1 MFKWNCVWLHSCLCV
16 EHRRLILPSVIF
28 VPDTF
33 FHSSKHFCLDRL
45 SACYPFFFFLSSLLP
60 RVSANLYDNQYRFAQ
75 TSTVLNKH
83 ARTLVPTLWLDGRA
97 LYRSNSAKCDFI
109 STLDDKLKWRHS
121 HHLHDNQQLS
131 IMPMLVFDADSNP
144 FSFFLKSRG
153 LQQSYDLSY
162 CLPVFLSCRAFTLQQ
177 NTRGCGCFS
186 PHSHSVLK
194 SLWKT
199 RCTYVVSSSPLLVYR
214 AWAAP
219 LQLLLQAHCI

>member
-1 MFKWNCVWLHSCLCV
+1 MSHSIIFSRVFKQYFPLNRYRHFQNHKSVHEDSPERRNDSLRERYILYICHSAMFKWNCVWLHSCLCV
-16 EHRRLILPSVIF
+16 EHRRLILSSVIF

-144 FSFFLKSRG
+144 FSFF
-153 LQQSYDLSY
+153 
-162 CLPVFLSCRAFTLQQ
+162 
-177 NTRGCGCFS
+177 
-186 PHSHSVLK
+186 
-194 SLWKT
+194 
-199 RCTYVVSSSPLLVYR
+199 
-214 AWAAP
+214 
-219 LQLLLQAHCI
+219 

>member
-1 MFKWNCVWLHSCLCV
+1 MFKWNCIWLHPGLLAKYWC
-16 EHRRLILPSVIF
+16 LILSLVIF

-33 FHSSKHFCLDRL
+33 FNPRNI
-45 SACYPFFFFLSSLLP
+45 SALTDCRHVIPFYFSLLP

-83 ARTLVPTLWLDGRA
+83 ARTLVPTFWLDERA
-97 LYRSNSAKCDFI
+97 LYPSNSAKCDFI
-109 STLDDKLKWRHS
+109 STLDDKLKWWHS

-131 IMPMLVFDADSNP
+131 IMPMLVFDADSKP
-144 FSFFLKSRG
+144 FPDMNKSRG
-153 LQQSYDLSY
+153 LLQSYDLSY

-177 NTRGCGCFS
+177 NTRGCGWFS
-186 PHSHSVLK
+186 PHSHFVLK

-199 RCTYVVSSSPLLVYR
+199 HCMYVVSSSPLLVYR

-219 LQLLLQAHCI
+219 LQLLLQAYCI